1 MSPCTSRAIYLGPGP
16 PATSPSSGT
25 AVYIAL
31 TFFGRGATHVEP
43 RALTCESPASSGT
56 GGYGDAV
63 EGTEPA
69 SLKARIMLRAMR
81 FGMSALPSSLAPV
94 FGEVS
99 LVRSHSVMAARS

>member
-1 MSPCTSRAIYLGPGP
+1 M
-16 PATSPSSGT
+16 
-25 AVYIAL
+25 
-31 TFFGRGATHVEP
+31 P
-43 RALTCESPASSGT
+43 RAGRKWRT
-56 GGYGDAV
+56 GNYGDAV

-81 FGMSALPSSLAPV
+81 FGKSALLYSLAPV